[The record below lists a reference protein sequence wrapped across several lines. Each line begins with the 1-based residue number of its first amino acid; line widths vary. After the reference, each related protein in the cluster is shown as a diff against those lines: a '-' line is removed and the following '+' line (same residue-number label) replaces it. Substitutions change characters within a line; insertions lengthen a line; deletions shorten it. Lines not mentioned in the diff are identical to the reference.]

1 MALVVA
7 PTVAGSVTLEPFE
20 FDCKLGDMDAEMAC
34 IKRKLGWTE
43 VTSCN
48 QTSYSKNCFY
58 PDIFYFHDGSKKK
71 ALPNPIAR
79 LQQRDPKSVR
89 GSVVVVRAE
98 PLRVRD
104 YFGTGTHTTFNS
116 PSQNTS
122 LWTPRL
128 GHKEVLDTLAFFT
141 TTTFPEVDKVRAFKR
156 MRERGL
162 TPPPGTP
169 HLFLLAKMAL
179 EGSLEGRGSG
189 ARRNH
194 GSSQAGGKGAGRG
207 GGGGHFSIWEV
218 LPREVITSFCAKYEG
233 MSREDRG
240 ELLCSMAEA
249 YIPSPHDVTVS
260 YHKYESA
267 RQSGPHEDP
276 HKDALA
282 YEVLREEL
290 APLYESLF
298 QNIVADLEGGVP
310 FVVRMRADLL
320 AAIAQREKRVKGAKL
335 SPPTQH
341 HLKTQLQSW
350 FTPGLLELRRIT
362 YETSSGALLEKIAR
376 LEAVHEIRSLQ
387 HLKDR
392 LGHGRHKCVWHVR
405 CYMMHATR
413 RRCFAFMHP
422 CMPEEPLVF
431 VHVALLPQLA
441 HSMDDIARGTGH
453 GCNEGAA
460 TCAIFYS
467 ITRYGV
473 GADSGGCLASYVKR
487 FHTQRGLKGVQLGN
501 FLIKRVAKRLKQE
514 LPQLTIFSTLS
525 PIPGLLGWL
534 RVKAQQEAALR
545 ESEPARAAAKQPLML
560 PVEEQPHWNR
570 DAEITQA
577 LEPILMRLA
586 AAYICMERSR
596 GRIICPVGN
605 FHVSNG
611 AGIERLNFMAD
622 PSEKGMRQSAGIMVN
637 YKYTLD
643 MVEANSDAYNTRG
656 HASIAPQVLALLG

>member
-1 MALVVA
+1 
-7 PTVAGSVTLEPFE
+7 
-20 FDCKLGDMDAEMAC
+20 
-34 IKRKLGWTE
+34 
-43 VTSCN
+43 
-48 QTSYSKNCFY
+48 
-58 PDIFYFHDGSKKK
+58 
-71 ALPNPIAR
+71 
-79 LQQRDPKSVR
+79 
-89 GSVVVVRAE
+89 
-98 PLRVRD
+98 
-104 YFGTGTHTTFNS
+104 
-116 PSQNTS
+116 
-122 LWTPRL
+122 
-128 GHKEVLDTLAFFT
+128 
-141 TTTFPEVDKVRAFKR
+141 
-156 MRERGL
+156 
-162 TPPPGTP
+162 
-169 HLFLLAKMAL
+169 
-179 EGSLEGRGSG
+179 
-189 ARRNH
+189 
-194 GSSQAGGKGAGRG
+194 
-207 GGGGHFSIWEV
+207 
-218 LPREVITSFCAKYEG
+218 

-249 YIPSPHDVTVS
+249 YIPSPHDVTVA
-260 YHKYESA
+260 YHKYEAA

-320 AAIAQREKRVKGAKL
+320 AAIAHREKRVKGAKL

-341 HLKTQLQSW
+341 HLKVMDINLQTQLQSW

-392 LGHGRHKCVWHVR
+392 LGHGR
-405 CYMMHATR
+405 
-413 RRCFAFMHP
+413 RCFAFMHP

-441 HSMDDIARGTGH
+441 HSMDDISRGTGH

-467 ITRYGV
+467 IT
-473 GADSGGCLASYVKR
+473 S
-487 FHTQRGLKGVQLGN
+487 TQRGLKGVQLGN

-514 LPQLTIFSTLS
+514 LPQLSIFSTLS

-560 PVEEQPHWNR
+560 PDEEQVLSSLSPKSAAEPSSAAMTLLSLVSQPHWNR

-611 AGIERLNFMAD
+611 AGIERLNFLAD